1 MLIWEVSWRTL
12 AARAIPRKK
21 SEPGFVMNRAK
32 LQSPAYWKVKLGKTL
47 IICIDRLKTRIT
59 HHRNQR
65 KFGSFPYLA
74 LQTQPALLH
83 HLFMHMLLLDLSAR
97 ESESAVVQRR
107 QWSSCSDSVIPTIS
121 HLFLQFRNSF
131 LQFVHLVVVKPRS
144 IVSCGSECNLE
155 MTVNWKGK
163 SILIKRMQTNTLRI
177 TWWKHVKHIMRSCGE
192 QLWTV
197 PTCIPRAPAPPLS
210 RTPHQ
215 DNTRTLKVNGEPREW
230 WDVLRILKWSLNTK
244 CNVLRTS

>member
-1 MLIWEVSWRTL
+1 
-12 AARAIPRKK
+12 
-21 SEPGFVMNRAK
+21 
-32 LQSPAYWKVKLGKTL
+32 
-47 IICIDRLKTRIT
+47 
-59 HHRNQR
+59 
-65 KFGSFPYLA
+65 
-74 LQTQPALLH
+74 
-83 HLFMHMLLLDLSAR
+83 MHMLLLDPSAR

-107 QWSSCSDSVIPTIS
+107 QWSSSCSDSVIPTIS

-144 IVSCGSECNLE
+144 IVSCSPECNLE

-163 SILIKRMQTNTLRI
+163 SVLIKRMQTNTLRI
-177 TWWKHVKHIMRSCGE
+177 TWSNNVKHIMRSCGE

-197 PTCIPRAPAPPLS
+197 PTCIPRAPTPPLS

-215 DNTRTLKVNGEPREW
+215 DNTRTLRVNGEPREW

-244 CNVLRTS
+244 CNVLRTSFNLKSLKSTPVPDLASVFLEHQATFLNLSLCQMWGNTIYRRGCCCK

>member
-1 MLIWEVSWRTL
+1 
-12 AARAIPRKK
+12 
-21 SEPGFVMNRAK
+21 
-32 LQSPAYWKVKLGKTL
+32 
-47 IICIDRLKTRIT
+47 
-59 HHRNQR
+59 
-65 KFGSFPYLA
+65 
-74 LQTQPALLH
+74 
-83 HLFMHMLLLDLSAR
+83 MHMLLLDLSAR

-131 LQFVHLVVVKPRS
+131 LQFVHLVVVKPQS
-144 IVSCGSECNLE
+144 IVSCSPECNLE

-163 SILIKRMQTNTLRI
+163 SVLIKRMQTNTFRI
-177 TWWKHVKHIMRSCGE
+177 NNVMRSCGE

-197 PTCIPRAPAPPLS
+197 VPTCIPRAPTPPLS

-244 CNVLRTS
+244 CNVLRDLEHPLTWSHWRAPLSPTLQAYSSSTKRHSWTWAFAKCEATQFIEGAVAANRRIRGEYP